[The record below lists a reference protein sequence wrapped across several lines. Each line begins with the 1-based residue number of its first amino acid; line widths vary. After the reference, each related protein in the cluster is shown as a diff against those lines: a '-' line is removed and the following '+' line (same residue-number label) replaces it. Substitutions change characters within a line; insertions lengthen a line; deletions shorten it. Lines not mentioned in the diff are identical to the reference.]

1 MSEVFEDEEDCLKSV
16 EETLILKRFMKNNI
30 ELALTS
36 PDKEIRKYAVQLV
49 KEQKEFEEA
58 LLELM
63 KDLSDWDYELI

>member
-36 PDKEIRKYAVQLV
+36 PDKEIRKYAAQLV
-49 KEQKEFEEA
+49 KEQEEFEKA

-63 KDLSDWDYELI
+63 KDLRGLGL